1 MALVACR
8 LHAKQRALRMMPLPL
23 PGACARAVCG
33 AQAAVDSR
41 GPACPLGPPLTD
53 KPADACRLV

>member
-8 LHAKQRALRMMPLPL
+8 LWLHARQRTLRMMPLPL

-41 GPACPLGPPLTD
+41 GQLALWGLP
-53 KPADACRLV
+53 